1 MDHGKWEWRRGRNAH
16 GNGRVAQW
24 ERDGSGRSS
33 MGGQGTSIYP
43 PGGPAGV
50 PGWTRTAGM
59 EAEGVDGAFI
69 RGPVEAEF
77 ESGSRRSRRLSG
89 IGRTWNLPSDPGMAT
104 PPHTNPRR
112 SRKSKTPSR
121 IRPHRPVPAHGA
133 DGARAAP
140 AWNRGRCR
148 AGNPVTPDGPGCSY
162 THCHVLSHIHP
173 RRPARA
179 PGKYFHRPGNIRPN
193 ALIFTAFNRTQD
205 SA

>member
-89 IGRTWNLPSDPGMAT
+89 IGRTWESAKRPRDG
-104 PPHTNPRR
+104 NPAAHESPAEPEVEDAFAHPTAPTR
-112 SRKSKTPSR
+112 SR
-121 IRPHRPVPAHGA
+121 
-133 DGARAAP
+133 ARRRWWP
-140 AWNRGRCR
+140 GSTRMQPRSLRGRKPGD
-148 AGNPVTPDGPGCSY
+148 AGWPRVLVYSLPCSF
-162 THCHVLSHIHP
+162 THPSASP
-173 RRPARA
+173 RQSARE
-179 PGKYFHRPGNIRPN
+179 
-193 ALIFTAFNRTQD
+193 IFPQTREY